1 MPSPESPA
9 KRITAWSTSSR
20 FAFGSETSVRV
31 DISTKNPDERDL
43 PLCLGRSAAQRN
55 LGRVKEST
63 RETESHQFLLTAV
76 RSPIKRIAQGSRHG
90 VTEGSG
96 LGHVC
101 HKVQRVWRE
110 AGIVSRVVGQS
121 PDTPSSAHLRASAPP
136 RHGGQGGRQSLL
148 RRQPRPRA
156 SHCPSEH
163 RQPQTRQEGWFPA
176 FVENGPV
183 PTPGLRW
190 RYPNPA
196 R

>member
-20 FAFGSETSVRV
+20 FAFGSGTSVSV

-43 PLCLGRSAAQRN
+43 LLCLGRSAAQRKSA
-55 LGRVKEST
+55 RAKESA
-63 RETESHQFLLTAV
+63 RKTESLQFLLTAV
-76 RSPIKRIAQGSRHG
+76 RSPIKRIAQGSRHR
-90 VTEGSG
+90 VPEGTC
-96 LGHVC
+96 LADVC

-110 AGIVSRVVGQS
+110 AGIVSGAVGQF
-121 PDTPSSAHLRASAPP
+121 PDTPSSRRLRASAPP
-136 RHGGQGGRQSLL
+136 GHGGQGGLQSLL